1 MKKVVALLMAAVMTV
16 GMATVAF
23 AAPSPA
29 ATTGTV
35 KEAVDANGK
44 SIELVASDNYA
55 KADQAA
61 AAEIKSDAQAVL
73 KKVVPSVNA
82 ADYKLAM
89 LKDVAYVGE
98 GTPVFPVKVTLNV
111 DGVTA
116 ASKVIVLHYVN
127 GAWQQETAVAGN
139 GTHGGFS
146 ALKNVMKQSIN
157 ALKYHK
163 NVIIM
168 PAENGLRIFAPILL
182 ILNVIFHRKLHYVVI
197 GGWLPQFL
205 KNRKCLSFFLKKF
218 DYIYV
223 EANDMKV
230 QLEKKGFNNV
240 FVVPNCKELVI
251 LKNEDLVYDET
262 EPYKL
267 CTFSRVM
274 KEKGIEDAVNAVN
287 KINKL
292 ENRRVFILDIYGQ
305 IDKNQEEW
313 FEKLQS
319 MFPDFIRYGGLIP
332 YDKSTDVLKNY
343 FALLFPTYY
352 EGEGFAGTLIDA
364 MAAGVPV
371 IASDWKYNK
380 EIVEDGKTGIIM
392 HNSLEKELL
401 NILQEKEQWMR
412 MKKLCVLEAKKYL
425 PSVAL
430 QPLIENLN

>member
-1 MKKVVALLMAAVMTV
+1 MKKVCIIGHFAKGENLLN
-16 GMATVAF
+16 GQ
-23 AAPSPA
+23 
-29 ATTGTV
+29 TV
-35 KEAVDANGK
+35 KTKIVTKEIIKNLGK
-44 SIELVASDNYA
+44 STVSCID
-55 KADQAA
+55 
-61 AAEIKSDAQAVL
+61 
-73 KKVVPSVNA
+73 
-82 ADYKLAM
+82 
-89 LKDVAYVGE
+89 
-98 GTPVFPVKVTLNV
+98 
-111 DGVTA
+111 
-116 ASKVIVLHYVN
+116 
-127 GAWQQETAVAGN
+127 
-139 GTHGGFS
+139 THGGFS

-168 PAENGLRIFAPILL
+168 PAENGLRIFAPILS
-182 ILNVIFHRKLHYVVI
+182 ILNVMFHRKLHYVVI

-205 KNRKCLSFFLKKF
+205 KKRKCLNFFLKKF
-218 DYIYV
+218 DCIYV
-223 EANDMKV
+223 ETNNMKV

-274 KEKGIEDAVNAVN
+274 KEKGIEDAINAVN

-305 IDKNQEEW
+305 IDKTQDVW

-430 QPLIENLN
+430 QPLIVNLN

>member
-1 MKKVVALLMAAVMTV
+1 M
-16 GMATVAF
+16 F
-23 AAPSPA
+23 
-29 ATTGTV
+29 
-35 KEAVDANGK
+35 
-44 SIELVASDNYA
+44 EL
-55 KADQAA
+55 
-61 AAEIKSDAQAVL
+61 
-73 KKVVPSVNA
+73 
-82 ADYKLAM
+82 
-89 LKDVAYVGE
+89 
-98 GTPVFPVKVTLNV
+98 
-111 DGVTA
+111 
-116 ASKVIVLHYVN
+116 
-127 GAWQQETAVAGN
+127 
-139 GTHGGFS
+139 
-146 ALKNVMKQSIN
+146 
-157 ALKYHK
+157 
-163 NVIIM
+163 
-168 PAENGLRIFAPILL
+168 
-182 ILNVIFHRKLHYVVI
+182 
-197 GGWLPQFL
+197 
-205 KNRKCLSFFLKKF
+205 FFKKF

-223 EANDMKV
+223 EANNMKV

-319 MFPDFIRYGGLIP
+319 RFPDFIRYGGLIP

-401 NILQEKEQWMR
+401 NILQEKEQLMR